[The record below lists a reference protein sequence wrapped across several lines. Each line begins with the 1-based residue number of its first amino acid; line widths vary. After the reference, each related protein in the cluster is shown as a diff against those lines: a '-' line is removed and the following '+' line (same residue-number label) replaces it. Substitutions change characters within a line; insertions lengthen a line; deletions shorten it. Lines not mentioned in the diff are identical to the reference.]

1 DILLSPQD
9 VRALTFGRL
18 REYQRTKNT
27 KTKRTPAGFNGSA
40 STLAVPDR
48 TNHVRVTL
56 HQLINA
62 VVDELTATKTVV
74 PLASNETNELLI
86 TDNIAIAFPGVEGVT
101 QSLELLSRG
110 LCIKS
115 VALQLPFHDVKPS
128 VSLVADHLMPHVKEQ
143 LRGAAGDGT
152 SNGYV
157 LLGYSYG
164 GLLALEAAARLEAE
178 GVGTE
183 GMNQIV
189 LLDSAPDLLR
199 AFISEFGA
207 RHTVREAKNEIL
219 DNGKEES
226 ESERMENEALQI
238 ELLLHIMQVES
249 PDASPSVL
257 KICER
262 PVSVHYVEGADHYTL
277 PSNHQTAALVNAA
290 LEAAHTDLS
299 KGLTGFRNSPEKMV
313 WQAVANLQ
321 GLLYTETPIVFENV
335 RFLRATRLPKSEG
348 EKLELKVNVHRASGD
363 WEVSDNGTVVACGR
377 VRIPEDV
384 EKEMLSPPLQQRA
397 PRTAPADAE
406 AKATGATRA
415 AAPANCARP
424 QGDRGDNDDE
434 EEEDDD
440 DEEECEVAEP
450 VVGDEVADFDMGA
463 KHVYKCMRLRGYNYQ
478 GLFRCIHSASSD
490 GTGALIR
497 WSNWISF
504 LDGILQVQILAK
516 DSTQLYV
523 PTSIQKL
530 DAVIGF
536 EFSGR
541 LSSGRRV
548 MGMRMGGCVSS
559 EIIAPEFLLWDVP
572 EEMTLLEASTI
583 PAAYGTHV
591 KEQLRGA
598 AGDATSNGYV
608 LLGYSYGGLL
618 ALEAAA
624 RLEAEGVGTEGMGR
638 LKAVSDNE
646 EASEKESVEEE
657 VVQLE
662 LLTHVMQTM
671 APEMSPMEVKKLRED
686 LLAKKCWDA
695 RLRFFAKHSLDTG
708 HSLDYKMV
716 ALNAIYSR
724 LISAWRYSWPK
735 DRPRLQ
741 ASVTLIRPATSAIPP
756 GIISEDGGLSQ
767 LCERPVSV
775 HYVEGADHYTLPSK
789 RQTAALV
796 NAALEAAHKDL
807 GSDFKA
813 NINSPDANSY
823 HGLKSLH

>member
-128 VSLVADHLMPHVKEQ
+128 VSLVADHLMP
-143 LRGAAGDGT
+143 
-152 SNGYV
+152 
-157 LLGYSYG
+157 
-164 GLLALEAAARLEAE
+164 
-178 GVGTE
+178 
-183 GMNQIV
+183 
-189 LLDSAPDLLR
+189 
-199 AFISEFGA
+199 
-207 RHTVREAKNEIL
+207 
-219 DNGKEES
+219 
-226 ESERMENEALQI
+226 
-238 ELLLHIMQVES
+238 
-249 PDASPSVL
+249 
-257 KICER
+257 
-262 PVSVHYVEGADHYTL
+262 
-277 PSNHQTAALVNAA
+277 
-290 LEAAHTDLS
+290 
-299 KGLTGFRNSPEKMV
+299 
-313 WQAVANLQ
+313 
-321 GLLYTETPIVFENV
+321 
-335 RFLRATRLPKSEG
+335 
-348 EKLELKVNVHRASGD
+348 
-363 WEVSDNGTVVACGR
+363 
-377 VRIPEDV
+377 
-384 EKEMLSPPLQQRA
+384 
-397 PRTAPADAE
+397 
-406 AKATGATRA
+406 
-415 AAPANCARP
+415 
-424 QGDRGDNDDE
+424 
-434 EEEDDD
+434 
-440 DEEECEVAEP
+440 
-450 VVGDEVADFDMGA
+450 
-463 KHVYKCMRLRGYNYQ
+463 
-478 GLFRCIHSASSD
+478 
-490 GTGALIR
+490 
-497 WSNWISF
+497 
-504 LDGILQVQILAK
+504 
-516 DSTQLYV
+516 
-523 PTSIQKL
+523 
-530 DAVIGF
+530 
-536 EFSGR
+536 
-541 LSSGRRV
+541 
-548 MGMRMGGCVSS
+548 
-559 EIIAPEFLLWDVP
+559 
-572 EEMTLLEASTI
+572 
-583 PAAYGTHV
+583 HV